1 MPGAWFQVIEPIQ
14 SRCAIVRFSK
24 LSDAEI
30 LERLLYVCAQ
40 EKVRSPRT
48 PVLLLQAPCCVR
60 CLARV

>member
-1 MPGAWFQVIEPIQ
+1 MPCALFQVIEPIK

-40 EKVRSPRT
+40 EKVRRLCKPLVFREAA
-48 PVLLLQAPCCVR
+48 LLYDE
-60 CLARV
+60 